1 MEGFDVLEVGGRKD
15 SAILAILRCPVCAG
29 QGFRVSSRSC
39 GSTEDAS
46 VVCPSCGREYQVRG
60 GILDFLADP
69 SPEVVREREAFHGF
83 RPGEP
88 STPEGW
94 EEHRRTILAL
104 PMLEGRSLPA
114 SDLEAWRR
122 HGREAFGICEG
133 LEFRGL
139 RVLELGAGRCW
150 FSAHFA
156 RRGAEVVAVDI
167 LEDEVMGLGC
177 GRFFEEAEGLRI
189 HRVLCDMHRLPFRGD
204 SFDVVAATA
213 TLHHSPDLPALL
225 TEVRRVLR
233 PGGLL
238 LAANEPLWVPWR
250 ETPEEERK
258 GAHEGSYPLWTWVRI
273 LRRAGFDIVEV
284 RAAKGRIASLAFRA
298 VKEGAGAPLAKGLVP
313 GALSYILLLV
323 LSLPQALR
331 REAHKAAAG
340 RPMRPLPGDINA
352 YLRARFTGAG
362 LEEEARPENPAHW
375 GPGWYPPEQPAGEER
390 PFRWSGPRARLLMP
404 ASPKET
410 TLIMELATFHPSPWS
425 RPVELELRLGRK
437 KLGEARLERHGW
449 HTFSYTVPPGRSRRV
464 YPLTLVVRSGCFRP
478 SELRS
483 GNDSRPLGI
492 ACRGVRS

>member
-1 MEGFDVLEVGGRKD
+1 MEAGRRKD
-15 SAILAILRCPVCAG
+15 SGLLAIMRCLVCAG
-29 QGFRVSSRSC
+29 GELRASSKTG
-39 GSTEDAS
+39 GSDEDPP
-46 VVCPSCGREYQVRG
+46 VVCLSCGREYRVRG
-60 GILDFLADP
+60 GILDFLTDP

-88 STPEGW
+88 STPEEW

-104 PMLEGRSLPA
+104 PMLEGCSLPL
-114 SDLEAWRR
+114 SDLETWRR
-122 HGREAFGICEG
+122 HGREAFGICKG
-133 LEFRGL
+133 IEFRGL

-189 HRVLCDMHRLPFRGD
+189 HRVLCDMHRLPFRED

-225 TEVRRVLR
+225 AEVRRVLR

-238 LAANEPLWVPWR
+238 VAANEPLWVPWR

-258 GAHEGSYPLWTWVRI
+258 GAHEGSYPLWTWAHL
-273 LRRAGFDIVEV
+273 LRRAGFNIVEV

-298 VKEGAGAPLAKGLVP
+298 VKEGGGAPLAKGLVP
-313 GALSYILLLV
+313 GVLRYILLLV
-323 LSLPQALR
+323 LSPLQALR
-331 REAHKAAAG
+331 RKLRQAVAG
-340 RPMRPLPGDINA
+340 RLMRPLPGDMVS
-352 YLRARFTGAG
+352 YLRGRFSGTGLVG
-362 LEEEARPENPAHW
+362 EARPENPAHW
-375 GPGWYPPEQPAGEER
+375 GPGWYAPERPAGEER
-390 PFRWSGPRARLLMP
+390 PFRWSGPRSRLLMP

-425 RPVELELRLGRK
+425 RPVEVELRLGSK

-449 HTFSYTVPPGRSRRV
+449 HTFSYTVPPGRWRRV

-478 SELRS
+478 SELGL